1 MPIPKA
7 RILVVDDEK
16 NVLTTIQAILQE
28 DGFEVDIA
36 NDGKPAIEAIRARHY
51 DLVLTD
57 LKMPEVDGL
66 AVLAEARK
74 SSPNTVTMMMTGY
87 GSLPSALEAVQL
99 GAYDYLLK
107 PMEVPELKHAVKRG
121 LERRQLSEIDTLYKI
136 GHTLSGTLDE
146 RAIGAEI
153 AEATKRVLRL
163 EHACLTCTE
172 PDDGTLAQVLHDP
185 KVQEKLKAGA
195 VVTSEE
201 TAAVRDWA
209 EAHRVRSAALV
220 PGRSKDELVCV
231 LMAHNGRSPF
241 EFHASTRRFMEAL
254 AAQAA
259 LAVNNSR
266 LFKELKTNNA
276 QLQDANQKLRD
287 LDELKSRF
295 LRMATHELRTP
306 LTLILGYDSML
317 AESAKPRLSEDEQ
330 EMLSEAMHSCR
341 RLIHL
346 VNSMLDIHRIEAGKM
361 ELRLAPCDLVRM
373 AGRVVMLF
381 QTEAQQKGI
390 HLGLQVPSSLRM
402 VKIDGERV
410 EQVIINLVANALKF
424 TDAGGSVWLRVE
436 ETANNSVEV
445 AVEDTGIGIPA
456 EQQLEIFTEF
466 ARVSRPGQPRDRD
479 GSGLGLAIA
488 KRIVEAHAGEITV
501 NSEVG
506 RGSIFR
512 FRLPAGALQ
521 IAVQEA
527 VPA

>member
-1 MPIPKA
+1 M
-7 RILVVDDEK
+7 DDEK

-121 LERRQLSEIDTLYKI
+121 LERRQLSEIDTLYRI
-136 GHTLSGTLDE
+136 GRSLSGTLDE

-163 EHACLTCTE
+163 EHAGLTCTE

-185 KVQEKLKAGA
+185 AVQEKLKAGA
-195 VVTSEE
+195 IVSSEE
-201 TAAVRDWA
+201 AAAVRGWA
-209 EAHRVRSAALV
+209 EAHRVRSVALV
-220 PGRSKDELVCV
+220 PGRCKDELVCV
-231 LMAHNGRSPF
+231 LMAHNGNSPF

-276 QLQDANQKLRD
+276 QLQGANQKLRD

-346 VNSMLDIHRIEAGKM
+346 VNTMLDIHRIEAGKM

-373 AGRVVMLF
+373 ANRVVTLF

-390 HLGLQVPSSLRM
+390 HLGLQVPASLRS
-402 VKIDGERV
+402 VEIDGERV

-424 TDAGGSVWLRVE
+424 TDAGGSVWVRVE
-436 ETANNSVEV
+436 ETGQDSVEV
-445 AVEDTGIGIPA
+445 SVGDTGIGIPP
-456 EQQLEIFTEF
+456 EQQSEIFTEF
-466 ARVSRPGQPRDRD
+466 ARISRPGQPRDRE

-512 FRLPAGALQ
+512 FRIPAGALQ
-521 IAVQEA
+521 IAVQQA